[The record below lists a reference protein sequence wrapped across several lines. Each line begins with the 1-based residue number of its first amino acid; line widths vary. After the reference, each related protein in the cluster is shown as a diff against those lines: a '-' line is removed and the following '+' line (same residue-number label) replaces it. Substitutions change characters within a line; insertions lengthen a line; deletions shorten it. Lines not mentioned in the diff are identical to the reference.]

1 MKKRLRAQ
9 YIVELESKSVRLDVF
24 MSGQLPDYSRS
35 QIQNWIRSGFV
46 QVDAVVCLKPR
57 AQLSDGQSIL
67 LDVEIDSHSAAEP
80 EKIALDILFEDDD
93 LVILNKPAG
102 LVVHP
107 GAGNARGTMMNALLH
122 HHPPLSLLP
131 RAGIVH
137 RLDKDTTGVMM
148 VAKTPAAFQ
157 NLTQALSERRV
168 KRQYLAIAD
177 GEIKQSQV
185 IDQPIARHPVY
196 RQKMAIQHHGKP
208 AISHISLLQRLTR
221 YTLVSVTLETGR
233 THQIR
238 VHLQSI
244 GHPILGD
251 STYGRHRGY
260 HRLTAAVA
268 SDVLAFKRQALHA
281 QTLCFIHPITDR
293 PCEFTASIP
302 ADFQHLISILQPE
315 NERP

>member
-9 YIVELESKSVRLDVF
+9 FDVELTSTSIRLDIYL
-24 MSGQLPDYSRS
+24 SGQLPDYSRS
-35 QIQNWIRSGFV
+35 QIQTWIRSGFI
-46 QVDAVVCLKPR
+46 QVDNAVCLKPK
-57 AQLSDGQSIL
+57 AQLTTGQTIL
-67 LDVEIDSHSAAEP
+67 LDAEIDAHSTAQP
-80 EKIALDILFEDDD
+80 EKTVLDIVFEDDD
-93 LVILNKPAG
+93 LIVINKPAG

-107 GAGNARGTMMNALLH
+107 GAGNSQGTLMNGLLH
-122 HHPPLSLLP
+122 HHQPLSLLP

-148 VAKTPAAFQ
+148 IAKTPAAFQ

-208 AISHISLLQRLTR
+208 AISHINLLQRLTK

-251 STYGRHRGY
+251 PTYGKHRGY
-260 HRLTAAVA
+260 HRLTSTVA
-268 SDVLAFKRQALHA
+268 SDILAFKRQALHA
-281 QTLCFIHPITDR
+281 QTLCFAHPITGR
-293 PCEFTASIP
+293 PCEFTAPIP
-302 ADFQHLISILQPE
+302 SDFQHLISILQPQ
-315 NERP
+315 NERS